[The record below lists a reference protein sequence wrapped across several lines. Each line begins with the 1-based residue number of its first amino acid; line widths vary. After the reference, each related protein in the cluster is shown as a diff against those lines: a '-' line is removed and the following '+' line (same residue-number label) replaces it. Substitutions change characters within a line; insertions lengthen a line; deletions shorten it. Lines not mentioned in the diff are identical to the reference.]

1 MSVDNQKLF
10 QKIVEELESLWS
22 DQLLSI
28 AISCLFSEMPSDSV
42 SKVRVK
48 FTKAV
53 NELNTLKPAAAPSR
67 RRSRQD
73 VYSKALSMMTKPR
86 ISASRLLRNTLRA
99 SCVFL
104 SSSGFNAA
112 GTASEML
119 IGRLRLLS
127 SSLSRRTFFD
137 Y

>member
-10 QKIVEELESLWS
+10 QKIVEELESLKGETEVI
-22 DQLLSI
+22 SI
-28 AISCLFSEMPSDSV
+28 AISFLFSEMPSDSV

-73 VYSKALSMMTKPR
+73 VYSKALSMMTKP
-86 ISASRLLRNTLRA
+86 
-99 SCVFL
+99 
-104 SSSGFNAA
+104 
-112 GTASEML
+112 E
-119 IGRLRLLS
+119 
-127 SSLSRRTFFD
+127 
-137 Y
+137 

>member
-10 QKIVEELESLWS
+10 QKIVEELESLKGETEV
-22 DQLLSI
+22 LSI
-28 AISCLFSEMPSDSV
+28 AISCLFSEMLSDSA

-73 VYSKALSMMTKPR
+73 VYSKALSMMTKP
-86 ISASRLLRNTLRA
+86 
-99 SCVFL
+99 
-104 SSSGFNAA
+104 
-112 GTASEML
+112 E
-119 IGRLRLLS
+119 
-127 SSLSRRTFFD
+127 
-137 Y
+137 